1 RHQLRACRRVGS
13 AEGDLPNV
21 RRGDG
26 VDRPLPDVQDGQVQP
41 IARRQRWRV
50 RLVFEGDARGQ
61 VDPNTVDVVSAGA
74 DGDRAAVGADLEAGV
89 AFGRAGPADDVDPG
103 LASVEQLDVRLLVQV
118 GV

>member
-1 RHQLRACRRVGS
+1 
-13 AEGDLPNV
+13 
-21 RRGDG
+21 
-26 VDRPLPDVQDGQVQP
+26 
-41 IARRQRWRV
+41 RRQRWRV

-118 GV
+118 GVGHHPSLLMPDAGEIVPWVEGGAGDIAVHDSALVPQARL